1 MFTLRSFFD
10 WVVLRASVNRDR
22 GRMKKGYEMFH
33 HAGSSPRFP
42 TEEYAPCPRCHH
54 TSTGAH
60 LATVFGPAARAPH
73 RPSARMPAL
82 ASPRGSFSRS
92 WCKSWSSEAPT
103 RGSPTSLA
111 RRARCVEKAR
121 GVDRTW
127 SDGSTQA
134 DLPGGLR
141 PPHRPRAFG
150 GGRRL
155 LHDLSPLRRGEGGK
169 EPCGPRKTRH
179 HSLDGGVGSA
189 FLTLGGEGR
198 YAVAPEPHTCS
209 SA

>member
-1 MFTLRSFFD
+1 MRGVLHASRRRSMPLARVATIHPQEPI
-10 WVVLRASVNRDR
+10 WQ
-22 GRMKKGYEMFH
+22 
-33 HAGSSPRFP
+33 RF
-42 TEEYAPCPRCHH
+42 
-54 TSTGAH
+54 
-60 LATVFGPAARAPH
+60 
-73 RPSARMPAL
+73 SALLPERRTDHPLGCPAL

-127 SDGSTQA
+127 SDGATQA

-169 EPCGPRKTRH
+169 EPCGPRKT
-179 HSLDGGVGSA
+179 SNQALDGGVGSA
-189 FLTLGGEGR
+189 FLTLGG
-198 YAVAPEPHTCS
+198 
-209 SA
+209 